1 MNKDLKNY
9 AGEYRIVTS
18 HDYYKAVEALPPEK
32 RYSFGIKSIDTITEG
47 FTHGN
52 LISISGYTGFGK
64 TSLAQTISYNL
75 SQQNIK
81 ALWISYELS
90 SRQFFNKYKDMDVP
104 LFYLPRKKDLYNL
117 DWVEERIAE
126 GMQKHDIKITFIDH
140 LDYIVPMAIPGGN
153 RTEMIGHTMRTLKT
167 IATKY
172 EIVIFLMVHTKQP
185 KDTMAP
191 GLESIKGSSFIGQES
206 DAVFTMHRP
215 TKRGQRDEYEDYSI
229 FNILK
234 HRDTG
239 SIGQKIK
246 LEMHNKMFYDQISL
260 DDERAL

>member
-1 MNKDLKNY
+1 M
-9 AGEYRIVTS
+9 
-18 HDYYKAVEALPPEK
+18 
-32 RYSFGIKSIDTITEG
+32 
-47 FTHGN
+47 
-52 LISISGYTGFGK
+52 
-64 TSLAQTISYNL
+64 
-75 SQQNIK
+75 
-81 ALWISYELS
+81 
-90 SRQFFNKYKDMDVP
+90 
-104 LFYLPRKKDLYNL
+104 FYLPRKKDLYDL
-117 DWVEERIAE
+117 DWVENRIVE
-126 GMQKHDIKITFIDH
+126 GMQKHNIKIIFIDH

-167 IATKY
+167 MATEY

-215 TKRGQRDEYEDYSI
+215 AKRGQRDEYEDYSI

-239 SIGQKIK
+239 FIGHKVK
-246 LEMHNKMFYDQISL
+246 LEMHNKMFYDQISM